1 MACVAL
7 MVAACGGSGSEPDA
21 PATPAAPTAAAPEA
35 QPADAEAAADGASAA
50 MTKAPE
56 VEAPEGQD
64 PPPQA
69 PPELDIVQ
77 VAVWGEGGGFDFP
90 NQIDVGPDGNVY
102 LTEFS
107 GSRVFKFSPGGEELA
122 RWGSPPR
129 TVPRCLAADLRR
141 PPSLRSA
148 RAGRSSRAASSHG
161 IRSCGPRSPASAG

>member
-1 MACVAL
+1 MLAIPNPRREPESHVS
-7 MVAACGGSGSEPDA
+7 GGRRRQRRHDE
-21 PATPAAPTAAAPEA
+21 
-35 QPADAEAAADGASAA
+35 
-50 MTKAPE
+50 APE

-122 RWGSPPR
+122 RWGSPR
-129 TVPRCLAADLRR
+129 AHRPRCLAADLRR

-148 RAGRSSRAASSHG
+148 RAGEVLAQRRATVFGPVDPVLLQARMTRSTNSATC
-161 IRSCGPRSPASAG
+161 CGM

>member
-1 MACVAL
+1 
-7 MVAACGGSGSEPDA
+7 
-21 PATPAAPTAAAPEA
+21 
-35 QPADAEAAADGASAA
+35 

-56 VEAPEGQD
+56 VEAPEGQA

-122 RWGSPPR
+122 RWGSPRAHRPSVSCSR
-129 TVPRCLAADLRR
+129 PEAAAVAQKRSRR
-141 PPSLRSA
+141 PKFSRSVEP
-148 RAGRSSRAASSHG
+148 RYSVLWTPFSCKRGMTRSTNSATC
-161 IRSCGPRSPASAG
+161 CGM